1 VKIDLLSVAS
11 VNGMLISARGA
22 SSVRLAEALAQPP
35 EVAAAR
41 YEIRRRYAAVM
52 VGTGTVLADDP
63 TLTSH
68 VTAGFTPVRVTLDR
82 KGRIPPGAR
91 FLDGAART
99 LIAVCRATPRAYLD
113 LLAARGVETID
124 ATPANPA
131 NAGAGGGRIDL
142 ARLIA
147 ELAAR
152 GIAPVVAEGGGTLA
166 RALLQAGLLDR
177 LHLLVMPA
185 VLDAGAV
192 NLFEDGGGTLARLEL
207 EATGA
212 VGGYALLRYRVGG
225 STPVEPDPPPAT
237 GTAPYRD
244 SG

>member
-68 VTAGFTPVRVTLDR
+68 ATAGFTPVRVTLDR
-82 KGRIPPGAR
+82 RGRIPPGAR

-113 LLAARGVETID
+113 LLAARGIETID
-124 ATPANPA
+124 ATPASE
-131 NAGAGGGRIDL
+131 GAGGGRIDL

-166 RALLQAGLLDR
+166 RGLLQAGLLDR
-177 LHLLVMPA
+177 LHLFVMPA

-192 NLFEDGGGTLARLEL
+192 NLFEGGRGTLARLEL

-225 STPVEPDPPPAT
+225 STPVEPGAPPAT
-237 GTAPYRD
+237 ETAPYRG

>member
-1 VKIDLLSVAS
+1 MKIDLLSVAS

-68 VTAGFTPVRVTLDR
+68 AAAGFTPVRVTLDR

-124 ATPANPA
+124 ATPASE
-131 NAGAGGGRIDL
+131 GADGGRIDL
-142 ARLIA
+142 ARLAA

-237 GTAPYRD
+237 GTAPYRG